1 MRTPASRLVVTL
13 AAAASMCAAAW
24 WQDGPIMVAA
34 KRRPAEKRW
43 MEYPTWTLSHA
54 RGFAP
59 RTEPA
64 ELSAYGGDPARK
76 AEARGFFYAKKAG
89 PRWWLVDPE
98 GCLFLHV
105 AVCSV
110 SPARGSERAAEAFR
124 RKFGGEEKWAAE
136 TAELLWSNGFNGTG
150 PWSNDALMRTAPRRL
165 AYAPIWNFMS
175 SYGKKRGGTFQ
186 KPGHTGYPRDAIFV
200 FDPEFETF
208 AMEHAAQLARL
219 KDDPWLLGHFSDN
232 EMPLYRRTLDNF
244 LSLPQEDRG
253 FRAARSWLDARK
265 GKGADPKAVDDADRE
280 AFLGYVLDRYF
291 GIVSKAIRA
300 HDPNHLYLGC
310 RFHSDEKNIPA
321 AFEAAGRHLDVVSI
335 NLYGAWTPDEGR
347 LGDWVRWSG
356 KPFMIT
362 EFYAKGEDSGMKNT
376 TGAGWLVKTQR
387 DRGLFYQ
394 NFVLG
399 LLESGG
405 CVGWHHFK
413 YQDND
418 PENLKTDPSNRDS
431 NKGIVTAC
439 FDEYPEF
446 LGPMRE
452 LNRNVYGLAAWMDA
466 GGRVHP
472 RGGR

>member
-1 MRTPASRLVVTL
+1 MELGRILPGVLLGALL
-13 AAAASMCAAAW
+13 AG
-24 WQDGPIMVAA
+24 QDPLMVPV
-34 KRRPAEKRW
+34 KRKPSDREWK
-43 MEYPTWTLSHA
+43 EHPTWTLAHA
-54 RGFAP
+54 RGYVP
-59 RTEPA
+59 RREPP
-64 ELSAYGGDPARK
+64 EVDAYGGDPARK
-76 AEARGFFYAKKAG
+76 AEPRGFFYAKRSGA
-89 PRWWLVDPE
+89 RWWLVDPE
-98 GCLFLHV
+98 GHLFLHV

-110 SPARGSERAAEAFR
+110 SPGRGSARAAEAFD
-124 RKFGGEEKWAAE
+124 RKFGGEERWAAE
-136 TAELLWSNGFNGTG
+136 TAAFLWAHGFNGTG
-150 PWSNDALMRTAPRRL
+150 AWSKDALLRGAPRRL
-165 AYAPIWNFMS
+165 AYTPIWNFMS
-175 SYGKKRGGTFQ
+175 SYGKRRGGTFQ
-186 KPGHTGYPRDAIFV
+186 KPGHTGYPKDAIFV

-208 AMEHAAQLARL
+208 AMEHARPLAAL

-244 LSLPQEDRG
+244 LSLPEGDPG
-253 FRAARSWLDARK
+253 HRAARAWLEARK
-265 GKGADPKAVDDADRE
+265 GKGADPRAVDAADRE
-280 AFLGYVLDRYF
+280 AFLGFVVDRYAS
-291 GIVSKAIRA
+291 VVAKAIRA

-321 AFEAAGRHLDVVSI
+321 AFEAAGRHMDVVSV

-347 LGDWVRWSG
+347 LADWVRWSG
-356 KPFMIT
+356 KPFLIS

-387 DRGLFYQ
+387 ERGLFYQ

-418 PENLKTDPSNRDS
+418 PEDPKTDPSNRDS
-431 NKGIVTAC
+431 NKGIVSAYYE
-439 FDEYPEF
+439 EYPEF

-452 LNRNVYGLAAWMDA
+452 LNWNVYGLAAWLER

-472 RGGR
+472 RGEAGR